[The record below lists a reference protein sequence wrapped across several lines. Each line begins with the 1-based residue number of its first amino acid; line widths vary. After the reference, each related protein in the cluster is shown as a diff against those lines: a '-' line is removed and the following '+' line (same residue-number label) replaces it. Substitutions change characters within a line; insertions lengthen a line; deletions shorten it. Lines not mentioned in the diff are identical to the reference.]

1 MKMRLLNML
10 PGLLSQ
16 SQQVLSSTNG
26 SKSAEQSPLKLKLT
40 RIIKESIDDP
50 MVVNLVIPLLT
61 SLSDEE
67 LRAYL
72 FKVGRII
79 EDCLAEVPELNA
91 KQKPKRKS

>member
-1 MKMRLLNML
+1 
-10 PGLLSQ
+10 
-16 SQQVLSSTNG
+16 
-26 SKSAEQSPLKLKLT
+26 
-40 RIIKESIDDP
+40 